1 MLRHV
6 LFTSSVTRWETPDF
20 IGKLNLLCIR
30 AGMCCDLSRK
40 AYKGF
45 VFNRN
50 SLGVSALQGNHIH
63 QNLHLDIK

>member
-20 IGKLNLLCIR
+20 TGKITLLCIR
-30 AGMCCDLSRK
+30 VGMCCDLSRK

-45 VFNRN
+45 VLNPN
-50 SLGVSALQGNHIH
+50 SLCVSALQGNYIH